1 MFEMNW
7 ATFHFLHP
15 QWFLALIPASL
26 FIFRLYQLKSK
37 QNFWADKIDT
47 HLLPH
52 LLVTEHGKQSR
63 AVLYLL
69 PLTWLLAIVAL
80 ANPVWEKSPVPNVRG
95 ESALIIALDLSRSM
109 DADDVYPSRLAAVKK
124 ELLAQLKLKK
134 TGSVGLVVFTEYAF
148 MAAPLSLDRST
159 SLDIIQHAETRIM
172 PTQGSRPDR
181 ALLKALALLKQDKQ
195 TQAQVLLITDG
206 AYDAEALEQAAKKIT
221 DNKYLLT
228 IVGVGSE
235 AGGQIQPQKN
245 RAAPLASDGRVVNV
259 AFRNDQLKTIAHNR
273 GAYYFHFTAAHQQP
287 DTWMPTFK
295 EKFDAPSAHKQKS
308 TDRWLEY
315 GPYLLFV
322 LLPLASLAFR
332 RGWIGLWCLAFV
344 FSASTLTPSARLYA
358 ATAEQEHSVAT
369 LWRNLWVRPDYQAY
383 LLFKQGQLKNAAEKF
398 SDPNWKAAAWY
409 RLGQFDKAAYYYGQM
424 NTPEANFNR
433 ANALAQ
439 QGKLEEALDAYN
451 KTLQMDIE
459 FRDASYNRQLVEQ
472 HLKASKKNKED
483 ASSKQQ
489 SQETIKPKT
498 TRPLQKTKQKASKSK
513 ADTEQ
518 QKRSKKEEKRKK
530 TGKKAKAESKEAGGG
545 NEKTVTHSD
554 SKKLQTNELTE
565 KQLPSAGFEFKQK
578 SSIGHAQWLN
588 MINDNPS
595 ELLRLKFAFI
605 RQHKNNKMQDG
616 PEPW

>member
-1 MFEMNW
+1 MNW

-15 QWFLALIPASL
+15 QWFFALIPAAL
-26 FIFRLYQLKSK
+26 FILRFYQLKSR
-37 QNFWADKIDT
+37 QNFWADKIDA

-52 LLVTEHGKQSR
+52 LLVSEHGRQSR
-63 AVLYLL
+63 SELYLL
-69 PLTWLLAIVAL
+69 PLVWLLAIAAL

-124 ELLAQLKLKK
+124 ELLTQLKLKK
-134 TGSVGLVVFTEYAF
+134 AGSIGLVVFAEHAF
-148 MAAPLSLDRST
+148 MAAPLSLDNST

-206 AYDAEALEQAAKKIT
+206 AYDAEAFEQAAKKIT
-221 DNKYLLT
+221 DNQYLLT
-228 IVGVGSE
+228 IVGVGSD
-235 AGGQIQPQKN
+235 AGGQIRPQKN
-245 RAAPLASDGRVVNV
+245 RAAPLAADGRVVKPV
-259 AFRNDQLKTIAHNR
+259 FHNDQLKTIANNS
-273 GAYYFHFTAAHQQP
+273 GAYYLRFTEARQQP

-295 EKFDAPSAHKQKS
+295 EKFDDPSAHKQKS

-344 FSASTLTPSARLYA
+344 FSASTLTPSTPLYA
-358 ATAEQEHSVAT
+358 ATAEQEHSVTT

-383 LLFKQGQLKNAAEKF
+383 FLFKQGQLEKAAEKF

-433 ANALAQ
+433 ANALVQ
-439 QGKLEEALDAYN
+439 QGKLEEALVAYN

-489 SQETIKPKT
+489 SQETTKPKPKG
-498 TRPLQKTKQKASKSK
+498 PLQETKQKASKSK
-513 ADTEQ
+513 EDTEQ
-518 QKRSKKEEKRKK
+518 QKQSKKEEERKK
-530 TGKKAKAESKEAGGG
+530 TGKKAKAESKEAGGN

-565 KQLPSAGFEFKQK
+565 KQLPSTTFEFKEK
-578 SSIGHAQWLN
+578 NSIGHAQWLN

-605 RQHKNNKMQDG
+605 RQHKSNKMRDG